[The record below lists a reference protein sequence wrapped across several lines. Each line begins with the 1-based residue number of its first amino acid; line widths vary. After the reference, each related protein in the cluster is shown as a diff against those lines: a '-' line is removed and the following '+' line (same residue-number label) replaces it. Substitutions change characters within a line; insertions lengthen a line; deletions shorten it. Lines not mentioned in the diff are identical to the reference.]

1 MKKALLALAIIAL
14 ATALSG
20 CGGKF
25 LDAATYTASKVVDRV
40 SCQASPAQRAAERL
54 LIYSATNGAVIK
66 VWCAGEDGHADA
78 VAKYIGGAIDGAI
91 KLPGGTEL
99 ECSQDEKGEEV
110 CRVVGPEFTL
120 PTSRAPPKPTPA
132 ITVPQPEKNEEE

>member
-1 MKKALLALAIIAL
+1 MKKALLALVIIAL
-14 ATALSG
+14 ATTLSG

-25 LDAATYTASKVVDRV
+25 LNRASDTANKVINRLA
-40 SCQASPAQRAAERL
+40 CEASPAQRAAERL

-66 VWCAGEDGHADA
+66 VWCSGEDGHADA

-91 KLPGGTEL
+91 KLPGGTKL
-99 ECSQDEKGEEV
+99 ECSKNEKGEEV

-120 PTSRAPPKPTPA
+120 QTSRAPPKSPPA
-132 ITVPQPEKNEEE
+132 ITVP